1 MKLRPQIFEP
11 RYFSNLEFAIG
22 RSLNLIVLLLL
33 LNASSGIAQTL
44 HWDQNGATAGTG
56 GAGNWGTAGTWR
68 LGSDTGTL
76 QNWDNGGLVT
86 AVLGGTGG
94 QVAIDTLLPT
104 GVTMSALNVDSA
116 GYSIR
121 STNST
126 RSLTVTGAL
135 TLAPGIGLT
144 LSMASSNPSWSLGSV
159 VFGAGST
166 LNVTGTAGLT
176 GSNRIELSSTGTI
189 SGGSITLAG
198 TSDGPTG
205 LVAYTPTS
213 GSSVQVT
220 LNTNLTN
227 NSATSA
233 TMLGAN
239 FGNRLTYGGEV
250 SGSASL
256 QISSGPSGGS
266 GVVVLTAPNT
276 YTGDTFLNHTMD
288 GVLRL
293 GVNNAVPTGTTV
305 FFHRSAKD
313 GTLVSAGG
321 TLDLSGFN
329 QTLSGIVSPTTARG
343 VVNTSS
349 PATLT
354 LAGSG
359 TYLFESE
366 IGTPSNTTNLG
377 GANNNITVIKNG
389 SGTQTLSG
397 ASSYSGG
404 TTVTGGTL
412 LAKNAT
418 GSATGTG
425 AVTTS
430 SGTTLGGTGTLSPG
444 TGNAISVSGS
454 VAPGD
459 PTTNSGVG
467 TLTFTPVNGDA
478 SFTSTSTLDF
488 QLLTAGLHG
497 YSATYNPDGTL
508 NALSGSYLS
517 GGNDRLI
524 FNGGASTNKLDFTHL
539 GASNF
544 NVTFASGYT
553 PAALDLFDLLNWAN
567 LSGVNDPSAVVGLS
581 ETQLD
586 LPLLTGG
593 LEWDKSK
600 WTSHGVIAVYSP
612 IPEPSRPL
620 LLLLGFGVSL
630 RFRRRSVTAE

>member
-1 MKLRPQIFEP
+1 MKSRPKIFEP

-22 RSLNLIVLLLL
+22 RSLYLIVMILLVT
-33 LNASSGIAQTL
+33 ASSGISQTL
-44 HWDQNGATAGTG
+44 FWDQNGASSGTG
-56 GAGNWGTAGTWR
+56 GAGNWGTANTWR

-76 QNWDNGGLVT
+76 QIWDNGGLVT

-94 QVAIDTLLPT
+94 QVLIDTSD

-116 GYSIR
+116 GYSIH
-121 STNST
+121 STANS
-126 RSLTVTGAL
+126 RPLAVTGAL

-144 LSMASSNPSWSLGSV
+144 LSMASAGPTWSLGSIA
-159 VFGAGST
+159 FGSGSSLSVTGNATASNSNRVNLTTSSTITGGGIT
-166 LNVTGTAGLT
+166 LNGTA
-176 GSNRIELSSTGTI
+176 
-189 SGGSITLAG
+189 A
-198 TSDGPTG
+198 GPTG
-205 LVAYTPTS
+205 FVAASTS
-213 GSSVQVT
+213 VS
-220 LNTNLTN
+220 LNTNILN

-233 TMLGAN
+233 TMLGASS
-239 FGNRLTYGGEV
+239 GNTLSYGGV
-250 SGSASL
+250 ISGNAKL
-256 QISSGPSGGS
+256 QISAGQTTGAGTVILTNTSNYNGDTYLNHASS
-266 GVVVLTAPNT
+266 GVLQLGITDALPIGTAL
-276 YTGDTFLNHTMD
+276 YLAQSAG
-288 GVLRL
+288 G
-293 GVNNAVPTGTTV
+293 GT
-305 FFHRSAKD
+305 AD
-313 GTLVSAGG
+313 AGG
-321 TLDLSGFN
+321 TLNLSGFS
-329 QTLSGIVSPTTARG
+329 QTLAGVDGAGRG
-343 VVNTSS
+343 VVNTGGA
-349 PATLT
+349 ATLT

-359 TYLFESE
+359 NYTLTSQ
-366 IGTPSNTTNLG
+366 IGVPTSSANLTG
-377 GANNNITVIKNG
+377 TNNNITVIKNG
-389 SGTQTLSG
+389 SGTQTFSG

-404 TTVTGGTL
+404 TTVSGGTL

-454 VAPGD
+454 LAPGD

-497 YSATYNPDGTL
+497 YSATYHPDGTL
-508 NALSGSYLS
+508 SALSGSYLS

-524 FNGGASTNKLDFTHL
+524 FNGGAASNKLDFTHL

-567 LSGVNDPSAVVGLS
+567 LTGVNDPSAVVGLS

-612 IPEPSRPL
+612 IPEPSRTL

-630 RFRRRSVTAE
+630 RFRRRFVTAE

>member
-1 MKLRPQIFEP
+1 MKPRPQIFDP
-11 RYFSNLEFAIG
+11 RCFSNLEFAIG
-22 RSLNLIVLLLL
+22 RPLYLIVLLLL
-33 LNASSGIAQTL
+33 MTASSGIAQTL

-56 GAGNWGTAGTWR
+56 GNGNWGTAGTWR

-94 QVAIDTLLPT
+94 QVAIDTSLST

-121 STNST
+121 STANS
-126 RSLTVTGAL
+126 RPLTVTGAL
-135 TLAPGIGLT
+135 TLAPGIGMT
-144 LSMASSNPSWSLGSV
+144 LSMASAGPTWSLGSIA
-159 VFGAGST
+159 FGSGSSLSVTGDASANNSNRVNLTTSSTITGGGIT
-166 LNVTGTAGLT
+166 LNGA
-176 GSNRIELSSTGTI
+176 
-189 SGGSITLAG
+189 AA
-198 TSDGPTG
+198 GPTG
-205 LVAYTPTS
+205 FVAASTS
-213 GSSVQVT
+213 VS
-220 LNTNLTN
+220 LNTNILN

-233 TMLGAN
+233 TMLGASS
-239 FGNRLTYGGEV
+239 GNTLSYGGV
-250 SGSASL
+250 ISGNAKL
-256 QISSGPSGGS
+256 QISAGQTTGAGTVILTNNSDYDGDTYLNHASSGVLQLGITDALPIGTALYLAQSASGG
-266 GVVVLTAPNT
+266 TA
-276 YTGDTFLNHTMD
+276 DT
-288 GVLRL
+288 
-293 GVNNAVPTGTTV
+293 
-305 FFHRSAKD
+305 
-313 GTLVSAGG
+313 GG
-321 TLDLSGFN
+321 TLNLAGFS
-329 QTLSGIVSPTTARG
+329 QTLAGVDGAGRG
-343 VVNTSS
+343 VVNTGGA
-349 PATLT
+349 ATLT

-359 TYLFESE
+359 NYTLTSE
-366 IGTPSNTTNLG
+366 IGVPTSTANLT
-377 GANNNITVIKNG
+377 ATNNNITVIKNG

-497 YSATYNPDGTL
+497 YSATYHPDGTL

-630 RFRRRSVTAE
+630 RFRRRFVTAE

>member
-1 MKLRPQIFEP
+1 MI
-11 RYFSNLEFAIG
+11 
-22 RSLNLIVLLLL
+22 LLVT
-33 LNASSGIAQTL
+33 ASSGISQTL
-44 HWDQNGATAGTG
+44 YWDQNGTTSGTG
-56 GAGNWGTAGTWR
+56 GAGNWGTASTWR

-76 QNWDNGGLVT
+76 QTWNNSGAVT
-86 AVLGGTGG
+86 AVLDGTGG
-94 QVAIDTLLPT
+94 QVLIDTSD

-116 GYSIR
+116 GYSIH
-121 STNST
+121 STENS
-126 RSLTVTGAL
+126 RPLAVTGAL

-144 LSMASSNPSWSLGSV
+144 LSMASAGPTWSLGSIA
-159 VFGAGST
+159 FGSGSSLSVTGNATASNSNRVNLTTSSTITGGGIT
-166 LNVTGTAGLT
+166 LNGTA
-176 GSNRIELSSTGTI
+176 
-189 SGGSITLAG
+189 A
-198 TSDGPTG
+198 GPTG
-205 LVAYTPTS
+205 FVAASTS
-213 GSSVQVT
+213 VS
-220 LNTNLTN
+220 LNTNILN

-233 TMLGAN
+233 TMLGASS
-239 FGNRLTYGGEV
+239 GNTLSYGGV
-250 SGSASL
+250 ISGNAKL
-256 QISSGPSGGS
+256 QISAGQTTGAGTVILANNSNYNGDTYLNHASS
-266 GVVVLTAPNT
+266 GVLQLGITDALPIGTAL
-276 YTGDTFLNHTMD
+276 YL
-288 GVLRL
+288 
-293 GVNNAVPTGTTV
+293 AQ
-305 FFHRSAKD
+305 SAGGGIAD
-313 GTLVSAGG
+313 AGG
-321 TLDLSGFN
+321 TLNLSGFS
-329 QTLSGIVSPTTARG
+329 QTLAGVDGAGRG
-343 VVNTSS
+343 VVNTGGA
-349 PATLT
+349 ATLT

-359 TYLFESE
+359 NYTLTSQ
-366 IGTPSNTTNLG
+366 IGVPTSSANLTG
-377 GANNNITVIKNG
+377 TNNNITVIKNG
-389 SGTQTLSG
+389 SGTQTFSG

-404 TTVTGGTL
+404 TTVSGGTL

-454 VAPGD
+454 LAPGD

-497 YSATYNPDGTL
+497 YSATYHPDGTL

-524 FNGGASTNKLDFTHL
+524 FNGGAAANKLDFTHL

-567 LSGVNDPSAVVGLS
+567 LTGVNDPSAVVGLS

-612 IPEPSRPL
+612 IPEPSRTL

-630 RFRRRSVTAE
+630 RFRRRFVTAE

>member
-1 MKLRPQIFEP
+1 MKPRPKIFET

-22 RSLNLIVLLLL
+22 RSLYLIVMILLVT
-33 LNASSGIAQTL
+33 ASSGISQTL
-44 HWDQNGATAGTG
+44 YWDQNGTTSGTG
-56 GAGNWGTAGTWR
+56 GAGNWGTASTWR

-94 QVAIDTLLPT
+94 QVLIDTSD

-116 GYSIR
+116 GYSIH
-121 STNST
+121 STANS
-126 RSLTVTGAL
+126 RPLAVTGAL

-144 LSMASSNPSWSLGSV
+144 LSMASAGPTWSLGSIA
-159 VFGAGST
+159 FGSGSSLSVTGNATASNSNRVNLTTSSTITGGGIT
-166 LNVTGTAGLT
+166 LNGTA
-176 GSNRIELSSTGTI
+176 
-189 SGGSITLAG
+189 A
-198 TSDGPTG
+198 GPTG
-205 LVAYTPTS
+205 FVAASTS
-213 GSSVQVT
+213 VS
-220 LNTNLTN
+220 LNTNILN

-233 TMLGAN
+233 TMLGASS
-239 FGNRLTYGGEV
+239 GNTLSYGGV
-250 SGSASL
+250 ISGNAKL
-256 QISSGPSGGS
+256 QISAGQTTGAGTVILANNSNYNGDTYLNHASS
-266 GVVVLTAPNT
+266 GVLQLGIADALPIGTAL
-276 YTGDTFLNHTMD
+276 YL
-288 GVLRL
+288 
-293 GVNNAVPTGTTV
+293 AQ
-305 FFHRSAKD
+305 
-313 GTLVSAGG
+313 SAGG
-321 TLDLSGFN
+321 GTADDGGTLNLSGFS
-329 QTLSGIVSPTTARG
+329 QTLAGVDGAGRG
-343 VVNTSS
+343 VVNTGGA
-349 PATLT
+349 ATLT

-359 TYLFESE
+359 NYTLTSQ
-366 IGTPSNTTNLG
+366 IGVPTSSANLTG
-377 GANNNITVIKNG
+377 TNNNITVIKNG
-389 SGTQTLSG
+389 SGTQTFSG

-404 TTVTGGTL
+404 TTVSGGTL

-454 VAPGD
+454 LAPGD

-497 YSATYNPDGTL
+497 YSATYHPDGTL

-524 FNGGASTNKLDFTHL
+524 FNGGAAANKLDFTHL

-567 LSGVNDPSAVVGLS
+567 LTGVNDPSAVVGLS

-612 IPEPSRPL
+612 IPEPSRTL
-620 LLLLGFGVSL
+620 SLLLGFGVSL
-630 RFRRRSVTAE
+630 RFRRRFVTAE

>member
-1 MKLRPQIFEP
+1 MKPRPKIFET

-22 RSLNLIVLLLL
+22 RSLYLIVMILLVT
-33 LNASSGIAQTL
+33 ASSGISQTL
-44 HWDQNGATAGTG
+44 FWDQNGDSSGTG
-56 GAGNWGTAGTWR
+56 GSGNWGSASTWR

-76 QNWDNGGLVT
+76 QNWNNSGAVT

-94 QVAIDTLLPT
+94 QVLIDTSD

-116 GYSIR
+116 GYSIH
-121 STNST
+121 STANS
-126 RSLTVTGAL
+126 RPLAVTGAL

-144 LSMASSNPSWSLGSV
+144 LSMASAGPTWSLGSIA
-159 VFGAGST
+159 FGSGSSLSVTGNATASNSNRVNLTTSSTITGGGIT
-166 LNVTGTAGLT
+166 LNGTA
-176 GSNRIELSSTGTI
+176 
-189 SGGSITLAG
+189 A
-198 TSDGPTG
+198 GPTG
-205 LVAYTPTS
+205 FVAASTS
-213 GSSVQVT
+213 VS
-220 LNTNLTN
+220 LNTNILN

-233 TMLGAN
+233 TMLGASS
-239 FGNRLTYGGEV
+239 GNTLSYGGV
-250 SGSASL
+250 ISGNAKL
-256 QISSGPSGGS
+256 QISAGQTTGAGTVILTNTSNYNGDTYLNHASS
-266 GVVVLTAPNT
+266 GVLQLGIADALPIGTAL
-276 YTGDTFLNHTMD
+276 YLAQSAG
-288 GVLRL
+288 G
-293 GVNNAVPTGTTV
+293 GT
-305 FFHRSAKD
+305 AD
-313 GTLVSAGG
+313 AGG
-321 TLDLSGFN
+321 TLNLSGFS
-329 QTLSGIVSPTTARG
+329 QTLAGVDGAGRG
-343 VVNTSS
+343 VVNTGGA
-349 PATLT
+349 ATLT

-359 TYLFESE
+359 NYTLTSQ
-366 IGTPSNTTNLG
+366 IGVPTSSANLTG
-377 GANNNITVIKNG
+377 TNNNITVIKNG
-389 SGTQTLSG
+389 GGTQTFSG
-397 ASSYSGG
+397 GSSYSGG
-404 TTVTGGTL
+404 TTVSGGTL

-454 VAPGD
+454 LAPGD

-497 YSATYNPDGTL
+497 YSATYHPDGTL

-524 FNGGASTNKLDFTHL
+524 FNGGAAANKLDFTHL

-567 LSGVNDPSAVVGLS
+567 LTGVNDPSAVVGLS

-612 IPEPSRPL
+612 IPEPSRTL

-630 RFRRRSVTAE
+630 RFRRRFVTAE